1 MILYYNNSMEVRIQ
15 EVRSEKNIS
24 LIRLSE
30 LSGIPKSTL
39 NDYENGK
46 TSPTLVNLEILA
58 RALNVRISDLF
69 DSMYK

>member
-1 MILYYNNSMEVRIQ
+1 MEVRIQ

-46 TSPTLVNLEILA
+46 ASPTLVNLEILA

-69 DSMYK
+69 NSMYK